1 MKRTLRLLAV
11 LTALLLSLAAAPAAA
26 HDHED
31 GCTAR
36 PIQFIQIPPYGSTL
50 NLMGRVNCY
59 APRTHRI
66 VVYIRV
72 NGNWW
77 VKPYLNSPKTA
88 INQTTRRW
96 ETDITTGQND
106 RYATAIL
113 VCLIPAGYF
122 PPLAN
127 GWSSLPQRLYNTAHS
142 CRQIE
147 RAAG

>member
-1 MKRTLRLLAV
+1 MKRALGLLVV
-11 LTALLLSLAAAPAAA
+11 LTTLLLSLAAAPASA
-26 HDHED
+26 HDGD
-31 GCTAR
+31 PDCTAR
-36 PIQFIQIPPYGSTL
+36 PIQFIEIPPYGSTL
-50 NLMGRVNCY
+50 NLKGRVNCY
-59 APRTHRI
+59 VPRTHRI

-88 INQTTRRW
+88 INQTTHRW
-96 ETDITTGQND
+96 ETDITTGPND
-106 RYATAIL
+106 RNATAIL
-113 VCLIPAGYF
+113 VCLIPAGYA

-142 CRQIE
+142 CRQID